1 MVVPSVAETVTVC
14 PVETPPI
21 SINGSASPVM
31 LSESD
36 SPVSELVARLGS
48 PDAAG
53 DTVSISSDIAELT
66 DDTLL
71 LPSVRVAVIT
81 HTPSVN
87 EGKSQ
92 LLSVGEATNV
102 QLTETPPRVAVTVT
116 VSPVGIAENSMVGV
130 ESEVMLSEFET
141 PVSDVDA
148 RVGVEGAE
156 IADTVTLNVA
166 VVN

>member
-1 MVVPSVAETVTVC
+1 M
-14 PVETPPI
+14 
-21 SINGSASPVM
+21 
-31 LSESD
+31 
-36 SPVSELVARLGS
+36 
-48 PDAAG
+48 
-53 DTVSISSDIAELT
+53 VSISSDIAELT